1 MKVMTNTITDPP
13 FYPHGTCIRWLLRI
27 CLARMSEKG
36 LFGEKK
42 IRFVTGLDLI
52 KCLTQI
58 NNRDCSLRTYLF
70 LSYHLM

>member
-36 LFGEKK
+36 LLGKK
-42 IRFVTGLDLI
+42 NPICDWSRSNQMPYTDH
-52 KCLTQI
+52 
-58 NNRDCSLRTYLF
+58 RDCSLRTYLF

>member
-42 IRFVTGLDLI
+42 SDF
-52 KCLTQI
+52 
-58 NNRDCSLRTYLF
+58 
-70 LSYHLM
+70 